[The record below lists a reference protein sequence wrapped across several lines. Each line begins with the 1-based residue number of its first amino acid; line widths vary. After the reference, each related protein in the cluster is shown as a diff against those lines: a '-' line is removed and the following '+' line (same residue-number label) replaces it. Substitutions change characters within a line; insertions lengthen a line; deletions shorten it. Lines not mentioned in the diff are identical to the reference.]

1 MPSQDFKRSD
11 RIADLIKVEIS
22 EVLSKEVRDP
32 RIQGITVMNVMLT
45 PDMKKADIFIS
56 QTNSFN
62 EIDLEELKEGLEK
75 AKGFIRKKLSQ
86 NLNLRR
92 IPEIFFKIEVFD
104 RIEVKRTLD

>member
-22 EVLSKEVRDP
+22 QVLSAEVKDP
-32 RIQGITVMNVMLT
+32 RVQGITVLNVMLT

-56 QTNSFN
+56 KTNSFN
-62 EIDLEELKEGLEK
+62 EIDQEELKKGLEK

-92 IPEIFFKIEVFD
+92 IPEISFNIEEVF
-104 RIEVKRTLD
+104 

>member
-1 MPSQDFKRSD
+1 MPSKDFKRSD

-22 EVLSKEVRDP
+22 QVLSTEVKDP
-32 RIQGITVMNVMLT
+32 RVQGITVLNVMLT
-45 PDMKKADIFIS
+45 PDMKKADILIS

-62 EIDLEELKEGLEK
+62 EIDLEELKNGLEK

-92 IPEIFFKIEVFD
+92 IPEIFFKIEEF
-104 RIEVKRTLD
+104 I

>member
-22 EVLSKEVRDP
+22 QVLSKEVKDP
-32 RIQGITVMNVMLT
+32 RIRGITVMNVMLT
-45 PDMKKADIFIS
+45 PDMKKADILIS

-62 EIDLEELKEGLEK
+62 EIDLGELINGLEK

-92 IPEIFFKIEVFD
+92 IPEIFFKIEEFF
-104 RIEVKRTLD
+104 

>member
-22 EVLSKEVRDP
+22 QVLSQEVRDP
-32 RIQGITVMNVMLT
+32 RIQGITVLNVLLT

-56 QTNSFN
+56 QSNSFN
-62 EIDLEELKEGLEK
+62 EIDSEEVQKGLEK
-75 AKGFIRKKLSQ
+75 AKGFIRRKLSK

-92 IPEIFFKIEVFD
+92 TPEIFFKLEEIF
-104 RIEVKRTLD
+104 

>member
-22 EVLSKEVRDP
+22 QVLSQEVRDP
-32 RIQGITVMNVMLT
+32 RVQGITVVNVLLT

-56 QTNSFN
+56 QSNSFN
-62 EIDLEELKEGLEK
+62 EMDSEEVKRGLEK
-75 AKGFIRKKLSQ
+75 AKGFIRRKLSK

-92 IPEIFFKIEVFD
+92 TPEIFFKLEDLF
-104 RIEVKRTLD
+104 

>member
-22 EVLSKEVRDP
+22 QVLSAEVKDP
-32 RIQGITVMNVMLT
+32 RVQGITVLNVMLT

-56 QTNSFN
+56 PTNSFN
-62 EIDLEELKEGLEK
+62 EIKLEELKKGLEK

-92 IPEIFFKIEVFD
+92 IPEIFFKIEDFF
-104 RIEVKRTLD
+104 

>member
-22 EVLSKEVRDP
+22 KVLSHEVKDP
-32 RIQGITVMNVMLT
+32 RVQGITVLNVLLT

-56 QTNSFN
+56 NSNSFN
-62 EIDLEELKEGLEK
+62 EIDTEEVKIGLEK
-75 AKGFIRKKLSQ
+75 AKGFIRRKLSR

-92 IPEIFFKIEVFD
+92 TPEIFFKIEDIF
-104 RIEVKRTLD
+104 

>member
-22 EVLSKEVRDP
+22 KVLSHEVKDP
-32 RIQGITVMNVMLT
+32 RVQGITVLNVLLT

-56 QTNSFN
+56 NSNSFN
-62 EIDLEELKEGLEK
+62 EIDPEEVKIGLEK
-75 AKGFIRKKLSQ
+75 AKGFIKRKLSR

-92 IPEIFFKIEVFD
+92 TPEIFFKIEDIF
-104 RIEVKRTLD
+104 

>member
-22 EVLSKEVRDP
+22 QVLSTEVKDP
-32 RIQGITVMNVMLT
+32 RVQGITVLNVTLT
-45 PDMKKADIFIS
+45 HDMKKADILIS
-56 QTNSFN
+56 QSNSFN
-62 EIDLEELKEGLEK
+62 EIDSEEVKIGLNK

-92 IPEIFFKIEVFD
+92 IPEIFFKIEEFF
-104 RIEVKRTLD
+104 

>member
-1 MPSQDFKRSD
+1 MPSPDFKRSD

-22 EVLSKEVRDP
+22 QVLSTEVKDP
-32 RIQGITVMNVMLT
+32 RVQGVTVLNVMLT

-56 QTNSFN
+56 QINSFN
-62 EIDLEELKEGLEK
+62 EIDLQELKKGLEK

-92 IPEIFFKIEVFD
+92 IPEIFFKIEEFF
-104 RIEVKRTLD
+104 

>member
-22 EVLSKEVRDP
+22 QVLSTEVKDP
-32 RIQGITVMNVMLT
+32 RIQGITVLNVMLT
-45 PDMKKADIFIS
+45 HDMKKADIFIS
-56 QTNSFN
+56 KTNSFN
-62 EIDLEELKEGLEK
+62 EIDQEELKKGLEK

-92 IPEIFFKIEVFD
+92 IPEIFFKIEEFF
-104 RIEVKRTLD
+104 

>member
-22 EVLSKEVRDP
+22 KVLSHEVKDP
-32 RIQGITVMNVMLT
+32 RLQGITVLNVLLT

-56 QTNSFN
+56 NSNSFN
-62 EIDLEELKEGLEK
+62 EIDPEEVKIGLEK
-75 AKGFIRKKLSQ
+75 AKGFIRRKLSR

-92 IPEIFFKIEVFD
+92 TPEIFFKIEDIF
-104 RIEVKRTLD
+104 